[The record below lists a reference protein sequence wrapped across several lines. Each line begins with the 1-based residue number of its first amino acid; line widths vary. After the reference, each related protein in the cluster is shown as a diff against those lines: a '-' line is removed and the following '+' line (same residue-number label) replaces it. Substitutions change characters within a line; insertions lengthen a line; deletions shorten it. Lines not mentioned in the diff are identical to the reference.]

1 MASFTSLLCGTKHDS
16 ERIQSV
22 RILTQLK
29 AKKRFLA
36 EVKNPFLRIRVNHDV
51 YVLPRRRKLNNVL
64 RAPLRVKVSV
74 EPKQLQFNKVGE
86 EKIFQMTLCPKSVNA
101 LGYIFAKLNSGLG
114 KEQMKTRSSSSA
126 ALVPFVKSPAG
137 QSREA
142 LLQIVDP
149 TSSSRKL
156 LPGWTIVKRPRSS
169 STSRKGSVDTYFI
182 EPGTGREFPSLE
194 SVQRYLV
201 GEVHDRRLTRTGQ
214 FFNERTRLYEES
226 RTKQDRRRS
235 EYASKGFRLPK
246 GWIVEEFPRLNSYHI
261 DKFYVER
268 KTGYRF
274 RSLVSVERYLKDPG
288 KRADKKPMLIEYHR
302 PRSKGFSLPDGWIVE
317 GKPRSNSSHID
328 KTYIEPGTGNK
339 FRSLAAVERYL
350 NGTDDSVN
358 SMVPSGRLLT
368 VVVDENPP
376 EKVKWVLNGPG
387 GNMFSAHVSG
397 SVVSSSVKQTWSEAF
412 VSLIQDRF

>member
-1 MASFTSLLCGTKHDS
+1 
-16 ERIQSV
+16 I
-22 RILTQLK
+22 
-29 AKKRFLA
+29 
-36 EVKNPFLRIRVNHDV
+36 
-51 YVLPRRRKLNNVL
+51 
-64 RAPLRVKVSV
+64 KVSV
-74 EPKQLQFNKVGE
+74 EAKQLKLNKVGE
-86 EKIFQMTLCPKSVNA
+86 EIFQMTLCPMSVTTQA
-101 LGYIFAKLNSGLG
+101 LRN
-114 KEQMKTRSSSSA
+114 EEEMKTRSSSSA
-126 ALVPFVKSPAG
+126 ALVPFVRSPAVHG
-137 QSREA
+137 REA

-169 STSRKGSVDTYFI
+169 STSRKGSVDTYFV

-194 SVQRYLV
+194 SVQRHLV
-201 GEVHDRRLTRTGQ
+201 GEVHDRRLTLTGH
-214 FFNERTRLYEES
+214 FSNERTRVYKES

-288 KRADKKPMLIEYHR
+288 KLADKQPMRLEYNR
-302 PRSKGFSLPDGWIVE
+302 GRSRDFSLPDGWIVE
-317 GKPRSNSSHID
+317 GKPRSNSSQID
-328 KTYIEPGTGNK
+328 KTYIELGTGNK

-358 SMVPSGRLLT
+358 SMVPSGRLST

>member
-1 MASFTSLLCGTKHDS
+1 
-16 ERIQSV
+16 
-22 RILTQLK
+22 
-29 AKKRFLA
+29 
-36 EVKNPFLRIRVNHDV
+36 
-51 YVLPRRRKLNNVL
+51 
-64 RAPLRVKVSV
+64 
-74 EPKQLQFNKVGE
+74 
-86 EKIFQMTLCPKSVNA
+86 
-101 LGYIFAKLNSGLG
+101 
-114 KEQMKTRSSSSA
+114 MKTRSSST

-137 QSREA
+137 HGREA
-142 LLQIVDP
+142 LLQILDP

-169 STSRKGSVDTYFI
+169 STSRKGSFDTVLLVAW
-182 EPGTGREFPSLE
+182 TGREFPSLE

-214 FFNERTRLYEES
+214 FFSEEKRRVYEGS
-226 RTKQDRRRS
+226 KTNQDLRKL

-246 GWIVEEFPRLNSYHI
+246 GWTIEEFPRLNSYQI
-261 DKFYVER
+261 DKCYIER
-268 KTGYRF
+268 KTGNRF

-288 KRADKKPMLIEYHR
+288 KRADEQPMLLEYHR
-302 PRSKGFSLPDGWIVE
+302 GRSRDFTLPDGWIVE
-317 GKPRSNSSHID
+317 AKPRRNSSHKD

-350 NGTDDSVN
+350 NGIVDSVN
-358 SMVPSGRLLT
+358 SMVPSGRLST

-387 GNMFSAHVSG
+387 GNIFSAHVSG

-412 VSLIQDRF
+412 VSLMQDRF

>member
-1 MASFTSLLCGTKHDS
+1 
-16 ERIQSV
+16 
-22 RILTQLK
+22 
-29 AKKRFLA
+29 
-36 EVKNPFLRIRVNHDV
+36 
-51 YVLPRRRKLNNVL
+51 
-64 RAPLRVKVSV
+64 
-74 EPKQLQFNKVGE
+74 
-86 EKIFQMTLCPKSVNA
+86 
-101 LGYIFAKLNSGLG
+101 
-114 KEQMKTRSSSSA
+114 MKTRSSSSSS

-137 QSREA
+137 HGREA

-201 GEVHDRRLTRTGQ
+201 GEVHDRRLTRARHL
-214 FFNERTRLYEES
+214 FRARVYEES
-226 RTKQDRRRS
+226 RTKQDYRRVVH
-235 EYASKGFRLPK
+235 ASKGFRLPK
-246 GWIVEEFPRLNSYHI
+246 GWTVEEFPRLNSYHI
-261 DKFYVER
+261 DKCYVER
-268 KTGYRF
+268 KTGNKF
-274 RSLVSVERYLKDPG
+274 RSLVSVERYLKYPG
-288 KRADKKPMLIEYHR
+288 KRADEQPMLIQYHR
-302 PRSKGFSLPDGWIVE
+302 GRSKDFSLPDGWIVE
-317 GKPRSNSSHID
+317 GKPRSNSSQID
-328 KTYIEPGTGNK
+328 KTYIEPETGNK

-350 NGTDDSVN
+350 NDTVDSVD
-358 SMVPSGRLLT
+358 SMVPSGQLST

-412 VSLIQDRF
+412 VSLMQDRF